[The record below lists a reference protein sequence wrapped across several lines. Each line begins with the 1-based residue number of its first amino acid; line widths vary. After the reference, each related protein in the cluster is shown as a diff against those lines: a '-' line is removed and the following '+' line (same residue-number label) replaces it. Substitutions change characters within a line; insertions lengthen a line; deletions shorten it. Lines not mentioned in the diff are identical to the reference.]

1 MPEWV
6 LSTDEEE
13 ARLAAKL
20 HETEVKVGLQASR
33 IKELEKESANADL
46 EIAKLLKVR
55 DRMEQENTNYAMSLA
70 AKQQELSLLK
80 RNSGRTSTANM
91 TTAAMPLGM
100 KTPRASDRHRDEQV
114 DPPLTV
120 RRRPPTAVLQSMILN
135 TETPLPSSRIASRYK
150 NGALHPESSGKE
162 SATET
167 GMETEEEE
175 SESAALKP
183 RLSSRASLGSV
194 AGRASRVAVN
204 DENVPPVS
212 RASSSA
218 SIATATATGSS
229 QINGV
234 KRARSSLGA
243 AALSSA
249 TAATRASVLGAR
261 PASRASL
268 GGISNASSTAASR
281 LERPRPSPP
290 SRSVAPSPT
299 PSMASVSSTKSFAS
313 SAASTSTRTGVLRSA
328 ATARKSGVEAS
339 RYAGGG
345 GAAPTPTP
353 ASASGRTNGGNVL
366 GRDRVAS
373 RPRESGA
380 MGRTSSSSAAPTTA
394 SAARTTL
401 KRSTPDED
409 LDAVV
414 RGSDHYSASTSALPA
429 TSGST
434 TSLRSTIV
442 AARHARPLGTSLSSI
457 SMGQSNRSM
466 STSAVQE
473 GEMTVAEMKQEADTE
488 SPRRGRASAQAERRG
503 VAGGHKADR

>member
-1 MPEWV
+1 
-6 LSTDEEE
+6 
-13 ARLAAKL
+13 
-20 HETEVKVGLQASR
+20 
-33 IKELEKESANADL
+33 
-46 EIAKLLKVR
+46 
-55 DRMEQENTNYAMSLA
+55 
-70 AKQQELSLLK
+70 
-80 RNSGRTSTANM
+80 M

-175 SESAALKP
+175 SEVGDEVSALRVKDGQSSRRALGDRGVSANQSAALKP

-249 TAATRASVLGAR
+249 TAATRAS
-261 PASRASL
+261 
-268 GGISNASSTAASR
+268 
-281 LERPRPSPP
+281 
-290 SRSVAPSPT
+290 
-299 PSMASVSSTKSFAS
+299 
-313 SAASTSTRTGVLRSA
+313 
-328 ATARKSGVEAS
+328 
-339 RYAGGG
+339 
-345 GAAPTPTP
+345 
-353 ASASGRTNGGNVL
+353 
-366 GRDRVAS
+366 
-373 RPRESGA
+373 
-380 MGRTSSSSAAPTTA
+380 
-394 SAARTTL
+394 
-401 KRSTPDED
+401 
-409 LDAVV
+409 
-414 RGSDHYSASTSALPA
+414 
-429 TSGST
+429 
-434 TSLRSTIV
+434 
-442 AARHARPLGTSLSSI
+442 
-457 SMGQSNRSM
+457 
-466 STSAVQE
+466 
-473 GEMTVAEMKQEADTE
+473 
-488 SPRRGRASAQAERRG
+488 
-503 VAGGHKADR
+503 

>member
-1 MPEWV
+1 
-6 LSTDEEE
+6 
-13 ARLAAKL
+13 
-20 HETEVKVGLQASR
+20 
-33 IKELEKESANADL
+33 
-46 EIAKLLKVR
+46 
-55 DRMEQENTNYAMSLA
+55 
-70 AKQQELSLLK
+70 
-80 RNSGRTSTANM
+80 M

-175 SESAALKP
+175 SEVGDEVSALRVKDGQSSRRALGDRGVSANQSAALKP

-281 LERPRPSPP
+281 LERPRPPPP

-466 STSAVQE
+466 STSAVLE
-473 GEMTVAEMKQEADTE
+473 GEMTVAEM
-488 SPRRGRASAQAERRG
+488 
-503 VAGGHKADR
+503 